1 MSDDKQE
8 EMNEQDQTA
17 DEAVVDTE
25 GEQTDQEPE
34 AKVEPAYAQAINP
47 EIQLELD
54 RFGRHVDS
62 LTEAVLE
69 SADLANRSAMAT
81 TGIAEDFKNSITA
94 WNDVNNQN
102 ILYLKVLVIVGGI
115 VMFISSVLFS
125 VSALRLGSRISELD
139 SMMMAVGKRVVE
151 LNASS
156 QDVSSLRERIESLNT
171 KQEQIVTTQEKLAKE
186 VRDSLA
192 QTAELLTQLPGQAAK
207 QVAATNG
214 ALGTQVES
222 LKAAMEAQSKTVKD
236 LGSSVSALQGRIG
249 NVNGLKRQ
257 VEAMVQLEK
266 ERYLETMQRAAQAQQ
281 AAPAAKAKPLAYPPV
296 KPEGQ

>member
-1 MSDDKQE
+1 
-8 EMNEQDQTA
+8 
-17 DEAVVDTE
+17 
-25 GEQTDQEPE
+25 
-34 AKVEPAYAQAINP
+34 
-47 EIQLELD
+47 
-54 RFGRHVDS
+54 
-62 LTEAVLE
+62 
-69 SADLANRSAMAT
+69 
-81 TGIAEDFKNSITA
+81 
-94 WNDVNNQN
+94 
-102 ILYLKVLVIVGGI
+102 
-115 VMFISSVLFS
+115 
-125 VSALRLGSRISELD
+125 
-139 SMMMAVGKRVVE
+139 MMMAVGKRVVE

>member
-17 DEAVVDTE
+17 EEAVVDTE

-34 AKVEPAYAQAINP
+34 AKAEPAYAQAINP